1 MLTFFAI
8 KAVFK
13 FAFGTIMESSTGYN
27 WHLNFVCNK
36 IQTIMFWFEKSY
48 NLLSKTFC
56 KLTKWKFGNLVSWV
70 FSFDKI
76 EVWILL
82 IRFVF
87 LIAMC
92 WSVFWKTIGLRSKTD
107 QSCLVYCQKQHRN
120 HNSCRMMRKSI
131 NQVNIRN
138 YEKTPLITSS
148 RTSNI

>member
-1 MLTFFAI
+1 MINHAHHNLSSKQNEGPPLAENLLTFFAI
-8 KAVFK
+8 KAGFK

-92 WSVFWKTIGLRSKTD
+92 WSVFWKTIGLRSKND
-107 QSCLVYCQKQHRN
+107 ERESMLFG
-120 HNSCRMMRKSI
+120 
-131 NQVNIRN
+131 
-138 YEKTPLITSS
+138 
-148 RTSNI
+148 